1 MIDVLSNPDQAAATG
16 TAAPDM
22 VMGVSRGGVVLD
34 ICARALGDPDAEQQ
48 LMGSGR
54 FRRGRPDRSARRL
67 FASFD
72 DDDHEPGFM
81 TTVLG
86 WRPDLRSQA
95 EMLAIAR
102 AVGDDL
108 GRNRF
113 RSADALHY
121 FELIRRS

>member
-1 MIDVLSNPDQAAATG
+1 MTVVLDSVSEVAATG
-16 TAAPDM
+16 TAAPE
-22 VMGVSRGGVVLD
+22 VLFGVSRGGVVLD
-34 ICARALGDPDAEQQ
+34 ICAHALGGRDAEPP
-48 LMGSGR
+48 LLGSGGDGR
-54 FRRGRPDRSARRL
+54 GRRGRAGRRL

-72 DDDHEPGFM
+72 DHDDDQGFM

-102 AVGDDL
+102 AIGDDL